1 MKQKTPGEMVM
12 RIPAALSGWVA
23 ARSLSC
29 HPCSLVQDTFFK
41 LLLGPTSR
49 KGQVSAA
56 QGQSRCWAWCREH
69 GGLPPLALE
78 SCQGP
83 QLSFILVHP
92 VRQGNMTFCPP
103 GRPH

>member
-1 MKQKTPGEMVM
+1 MKQKNPRGDGHADPRGSIGAGGGQESVLSSLFTRPGHICQTPPWADLEKGT
-12 RIPAALSGWVA
+12 SF
-23 ARSLSC
+23 SC
-29 HPCSLVQDTFFK
+29 P
-41 LLLGPTSR
+41 
-49 KGQVSAA
+49 
-56 QGQSRCWAWCREH
+56 GQSRSQAWCREH

-78 SCQGP
+78 SRQGP